1 MRSNDVKQLHTA
13 SVEDLNK
20 QLLELRS
27 KLESMTSDHVMGK
40 LTNGRTLSSLRKD
53 IARVLTVL
61 RAKELLSS

>member
-40 LTNGRTLSSLRKD
+40 LKNGRTLSSLRKD

-61 RAKELLSS
+61 RAKELLS